1 MNRRQYLT
9 RVGVG
14 VGTAPLL
21 SSSSGATGHITVDII
36 EGNTSLEGG
45 DLLEMTAAIEN
56 SASTDGRVELSLVVG
71 EDPDVVGQRTVPV
84 NAGETRTVEYLQFRT
99 YPVRTDET
107 FPVQVATE
115 MDTAETMVTVTGID
129 SFDAQ
134 YAYPNREQDLTVQPG
149 TTVLFE
155 IDAEMLDQQGNT
167 YWYVDGEYVTTP
179 VGPWPATYFSEVG
192 RELFTHTFDAT
203 GTYLV
208 DTAVTAADGNTGS
221 RWEVTVA
228 DNGLE
233 PPTVDA
239 TRPSSRELAADEPTT
254 LELDVSSTATEPDRV
269 VWWMTQSD
277 VILEV
282 SDISGTSD
290 TASIQIDGGCHTC
303 QIEAWVIDEKN
314 AYTAVNPWV
323 FEGFDEARND
333 TGEGEVAVTILDTN
347 SPVTGGE
354 VLEVTA
360 AVENTGTAEV
370 TRDVDLVVGDDPEL
384 VDSRTVTVPAGGT
397 KRFELVFE
405 TYPVAQDDSFPVRV
419 ETGDRTDQRTVLAH
433 GTET

>member
-1 MNRRQYLT
+1 
-9 RVGVG
+9 
-14 VGTAPLL
+14 
-21 SSSSGATGHITVDII
+21 
-36 EGNTSLEGG
+36 
-45 DLLEMTAAIEN
+45 
-56 SASTDGRVELSLVVG
+56 
-71 EDPDVVGQRTVPV
+71 
-84 NAGETRTVEYLQFRT
+84 
-99 YPVRTDET
+99 
-107 FPVQVATE
+107 

-149 TTVLFE
+149 RRDAGSAEPGRQDLTVQPGTTVSSV
-155 IDAEMLDQQGNT
+155 DAEMLDQQGNT

-208 DTAVTAADGNTGS
+208 DTAVTADDGNTGS

-239 TRPSSRELAADEPTT
+239 TRHPSRELAADEPTT
-254 LELDVSSTATEPDRV
+254 LELDVSSTATELDRV

-333 TGEGEVAVTILDTN
+333 TGEERL
-347 SPVTGGE
+347 P
-354 VLEVTA
+354 
-360 AVENTGTAEV
+360 
-370 TRDVDLVVGDDPEL
+370 
-384 VDSRTVTVPAGGT
+384 
-397 KRFELVFE
+397 
-405 TYPVAQDDSFPVRV
+405 
-419 ETGDRTDQRTVLAH
+419 
-433 GTET
+433 